1 MERSED
7 PGVCS
12 GNPPAIMDRGP
23 DGPGWIT
30 GTRVYAWQVV
40 EAADRLGSAAAVAAE
55 LRLSEHQVRVALEF
69 AERAAPADSSAG
81 S

>member
-1 MERSED
+1 MKHSDE

-12 GNPPAIMDRGP
+12 GNAPAIVEHGP

-40 EAADRLGSAAAVAAE
+40 DAADRLGSDAAVAAE
-55 LRLSEHQVRVALEF
+55 LGLSEHQVRVALEY
-69 AERAAPADSSAG
+69 AERTAGADPSAG